1 MGYGDYPELPNI
13 SGDSKD
19 PFYPWDNP
27 ELKRNFNE
35 PVSDKLR
42 SAWSQQCFAA
52 ARRI

>member
-35 PVSDKLR
+35 PVSDKL
-42 SAWSQQCFAA
+42 
-52 ARRI
+52 